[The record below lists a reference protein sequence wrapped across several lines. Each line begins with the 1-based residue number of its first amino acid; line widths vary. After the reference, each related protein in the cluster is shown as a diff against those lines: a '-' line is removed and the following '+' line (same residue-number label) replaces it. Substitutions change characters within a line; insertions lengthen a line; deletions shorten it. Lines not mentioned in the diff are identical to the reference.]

1 MFNVDLASNPP
12 KNKMACACCTTAVP
26 ALLVTLVAAVSALN
40 NGLARTPPMGW
51 MSWERFRCTTDT
63 PGQGN
68 PTCTEDPTNCISE
81 SLIKQHADIL
91 AQPEWRAAGYS
102 YVDLDDCWEN
112 WDRSADGKLQP
123 NSTRF
128 PSGMKALSDYVHS
141 KGLQLGTYND
151 IGTRTCSGYPGECK
165 DANCTLP
172 GYIGVDAQTY
182 ADWGIDSLKMDG
194 CNSVNSHAVMDPA
207 YEFMGAA
214 LNRTGRPILYSCSWP
229 FYIPSPN
236 WTAVAASCNMYVTN
250 SDTHHTSDDSSMTH
264 TLRCWL
270 TRGHWWG
277 RRTPYM
283 SSRGRM
289 LTRGCTLR

>member
-1 MFNVDLASNPP
+1 
-12 KNKMACACCTTAVP
+12 MACACCTTAVP